1 MPQRK
6 AAGEMRKL
14 LIIASALGAKRR
26 AIRKKARV
34 QGAADHVRE
43 VDPMQRMAAN
53 QPPVLGSVGRIIGT
67 I

>member
-1 MPQRK
+1 
-6 AAGEMRKL
+6 MRKS
-14 LIIASALGAKRR
+14 LIIVSALGAQWR
-26 AIRKKARV
+26 AIRKKARM
-34 QGAADHVRE
+34 QGAAGHVRE

>member
-1 MPQRK
+1 MPFDT
-6 AAGEMRKL
+6 
-14 LIIASALGAKRR
+14 
-26 AIRKKARV
+26 IRKKARV